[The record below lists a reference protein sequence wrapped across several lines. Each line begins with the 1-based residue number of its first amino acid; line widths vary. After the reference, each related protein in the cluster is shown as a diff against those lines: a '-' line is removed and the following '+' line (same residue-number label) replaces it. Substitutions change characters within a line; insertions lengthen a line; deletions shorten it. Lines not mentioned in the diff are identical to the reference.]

1 MLGPPLVAHGG
12 VCFGLQGGKSC
23 ISPMR
28 GSMSNYHDYHAE
40 EMEDDYDYDMDD
52 PVDGMVD
59 EHQERGFRDSD
70 SDDDD
75 DYVRSVCFPFILSP
89 FMVHASYWVSRILC
103 G

>member
-1 MLGPPLVAHGG
+1 
-12 VCFGLQGGKSC
+12 
-23 ISPMR
+23 
-28 GSMSNYHDYHAE
+28 MSNYHDYHAE

-89 FMVHASYWVSRILC
+89 FMVRASYWVSRILC

>member
-1 MLGPPLVAHGG
+1 
-12 VCFGLQGGKSC
+12 
-23 ISPMR
+23 
-28 GSMSNYHDYHAE
+28 MSNYHDDHAE

-52 PVDGMVD
+52 PVDDMVD

-75 DYVRSVCFPFILSP
+75 DYVRSVRFPFILSP
-89 FMVHASYWVSRILC
+89 FVMHASYWVSRMLC

>member
-1 MLGPPLVAHGG
+1 
-12 VCFGLQGGKSC
+12 
-23 ISPMR
+23 
-28 GSMSNYHDYHAE
+28 MSNYHDYHAE

>member
-1 MLGPPLVAHGG
+1 
-12 VCFGLQGGKSC
+12 
-23 ISPMR
+23 
-28 GSMSNYHDYHAE
+28 MSNYHDYPAE